1 MLHCTSPFV
10 LDVLNIKRSF
20 DHHSR
25 METLVNEEIFT
36 LKTNKETKK
45 KPKMKE
51 QQKKQTQNNQTPVAE
66 IGVGHIVCVVQVN
79 ILEREPVEHFQI
91 GCRVL
96 SITGVL

>member
-1 MLHCTSPFV
+1 
-10 LDVLNIKRSF
+10 
-20 DHHSR
+20 
-25 METLVNEEIFT
+25 
-36 LKTNKETKK
+36 
-45 KPKMKE
+45 MKE

-66 IGVGHIVCVVQVN
+66 IGVGHIVCIVQVN